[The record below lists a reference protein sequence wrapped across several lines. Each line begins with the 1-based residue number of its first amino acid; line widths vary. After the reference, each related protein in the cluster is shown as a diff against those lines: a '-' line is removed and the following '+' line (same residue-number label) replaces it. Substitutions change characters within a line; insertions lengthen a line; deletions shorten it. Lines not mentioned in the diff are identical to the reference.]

1 MPDITITI
9 PQPIITPPEKFKFRY
24 RLLPGGVFTAY
35 SDQDNDPFVLSGLAV
50 GQYEYEALFVNADAI
65 ECGTVVGNF
74 EVVAEAECLDFE
86 VEQVVISGITYLQ
99 ISYTI
104 PSPFVNFTC
113 GYNFYYR
120 PTGSGQPFQNL
131 SKPNLPASPLLIQVD
146 PNTDYDVEIRG
157 NSCAFTTL
165 CFSDEIPAP
174 DEPCTPRSLVSAA
187 LIDQGAL
194 PNGDRKIHI
203 NLTFTES
210 TPATGG
216 YVLWNL
222 VWNQTGINAG
232 TPPASGSQSY
242 PAGQFPFFVA
252 ATPSGVG
259 LNIVVRHKNTSFAY
273 VTSPAGWITIQGNIT
288 DRCGVSHYWTAQLQI
303 E

>member
-24 RLLPGGVFTAY
+24 RLLPGGVFGAY

-146 PNTDYDVEIRG
+146 PSTDYDVEIRG

-165 CFSDEIPAP
+165 CFSDVIPAP
-174 DEPCTPRSLVSAA
+174 DVPCIPLTVTSTDVTDTQAMP
-187 LIDQGAL
+187 G
-194 PNGDRKIHI
+194 GDRKVLVNI
-203 NLTFTES
+203 NYTQSTPGTTVHTVSYSQVGINSGYPPVSGTFTANV
-210 TPATGG
+210 PAT
-216 YVLWNL
+216 N
-222 VWNQTGINAG
+222 
-232 TPPASGSQSY
+232 
-242 PAGQFPFFVA
+242 VA
-252 ATPSGVG
+252 LSFGV
-259 LNIVVRHKNTSFAY
+259 IARHKNSVGAY
-273 VTSPAGWITIQGNIT
+273 VTSPAGWITFQGTIT
-288 DRCGVSHYWTAQLQI
+288 DACGISHYWTGQIQI